1 MAKVFSGQRIVPV
14 WVAAARSLNKAKV
27 QGRTERNYVLEITSP
42 VLLLQADLPVIS
54 AVDAKLRNAK
64 RELSLETV
72 AGTLFPNGLYRRFG
86 RPDFYDHYLDAIKK
100 GKDKNT
106 WGTYA
111 TRMIER
117 TNPKTK
123 AIFNPLDTIV
133 EKLIAAKNGRRIHA
147 AYELGVVAPADLVD
161 EPVID
166 FGCELPLYDPVTD
179 GGRPTNIPC
188 LSHLSFKLND
198 DDTVDLT
205 AVYRS
210 HHYAQRSLGNLIGL
224 SQLLAFVAKEAGL
237 KPGTLTCVST
247 QAHLD
252 VDTWGGVEATD
263 ALLATFPEEEVA
275 Q

>member
-1 MAKVFSGQRIVPV
+1 MSKLFRGQRIVPI
-14 WVAAARSLNKAKV
+14 WVTAARSLNKAK
-27 QGRTERNYVLEITSP
+27 GRTERNYVLEIASP
-42 VLLLQADLPVIS
+42 TLLLPADLPVIS
-54 AVDAKLRNAK
+54 AVDTMLRKAKDG
-64 RELSLETV
+64 LSVETV
-72 AGTLFPNGLYRRFG
+72 ASTLFPNGLYRRYG
-86 RPDFYDHYLDAIKK
+86 RPDFYERYLSAIKK
-100 GKDKNT
+100 GKDTGT

-111 TRMIER
+111 MRMIER

-123 AIFNPLDTIV
+123 ATFNPLDIIV
-133 EKLIAAKNGRRIHA
+133 KKLHAAKNGRHIHA
-147 AYELGVVAPADLVD
+147 AYELGVVTAADLVD
-161 EPVID
+161 EPVVD
-166 FGCELPLYDPVTD
+166 FGCELPLYNPVTD

-198 DDTVDLT
+198 DDSVELT

-210 HHYAQRSLGNLIGL
+210 HHYALRTLGNLIGL

-252 VDTWGGVEATD
+252 VGTWGGVEAAD
-263 ALLATFPEEEVA
+263 ALLATFPEEEAV